1 MSYIFN
7 YIDFYNYYINPT
19 NVITDTNDCV
29 SLYYFTDSDKIKK
42 VRKKKRHAKKGTT
55 TIQKL
60 MGI

>member
-7 YIDFYNYYINPT
+7 YIDFYNYYINPS
-19 NVITDTNDCV
+19 N
-29 SLYYFTDSDKIKK
+29 
-42 VRKKKRHAKKGTT
+42 KKKRHAKKGTT